1 MEDIAAKCP
10 FKAMAVSQEILDEM
24 AEKEK
29 EEERTNLNPW
39 TWKYIIQNNIGGCHN
54 WISTFDKKWY
64 NKYV

>member
-1 MEDIAAKCP
+1 
-10 FKAMAVSQEILDEM
+10 MAVSQEILDEM